1 MDPDDQIINQFN
13 SDLALAPSPRNL
25 LSAILPLLA
34 NNISQHDIWS
44 TVDLAK
50 PVFITIV
57 SLSRANY
64 VAKYPAF
71 SPAVISRFRV
81 FTGIPGSQGKAPPFV
96 AQQN

>member
-13 SDLALAPSPRNL
+13 SDLALASNPRNL
-25 LSAILPLLA
+25 LSAILPLPA
-34 NNISQHDIWS
+34 NSISQHDIWS

-71 SPAVISRFRV
+71 SSAVISRFRV
-81 FTGIPGSQGKAPPFV
+81 FTGIPGSQGKAPLSLHSK
-96 AQQN
+96 N